1 MRGKKKIT
9 RAAGAI
15 ESQRRRV
22 YKKKGVIIGDSYQ
35 DSTFLMQRTY
45 IQSSVST
52 RDFKRDL
59 PVFLHN
65 PDTHSLY
72 FYSASPEFLWLSP
85 SVKHPN
91 SLAPLTLL
99 WISPF
104 PWLLTL
110 LEHLHSSYLIS
121 PNLLTYTHSNV
132 QQSAIQLLCERD
144 SPLLRRYWW
153 CSERIALKQVY
164 YPGWNRSPTQ
174 VGCMRQVLR
183 AGALGR
189 PRGMGWGEKWGGDRD
204 GEHM

>member
-9 RAAGAI
+9 RAAVAI

-35 DSTFLMQRTY
+35 DSTFLMQRTC

-72 FYSASPEFLWLSP
+72 FYSASPEFLWLS
-85 SVKHPN
+85 SSMKHPN

-99 WISPF
+99 WILPF

-144 SPLLRRYWW
+144 SPSL
-153 CSERIALKQVY
+153 E
-164 YPGWNRSPTQ
+164 GT
-174 VGCMRQVLR
+174 GDVLR
-183 AGALGR
+183 
-189 PRGMGWGEKWGGDRD
+189 E
-204 GEHM
+204 